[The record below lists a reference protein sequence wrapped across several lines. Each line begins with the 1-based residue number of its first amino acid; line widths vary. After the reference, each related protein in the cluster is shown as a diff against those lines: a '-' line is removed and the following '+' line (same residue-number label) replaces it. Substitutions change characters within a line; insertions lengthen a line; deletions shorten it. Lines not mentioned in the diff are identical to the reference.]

1 MQAISLSARLAEVLE
16 ASGTLRESNCGTYAF
31 NDGRSNMLSRNEA
44 TTLEGAAEMFMRI
57 IGVTVQASMRFE
69 IRSTPRQ
76 PPQMI
81 DCMSRARSFWRNSEH
96 TLSSRSAIVRKGV
109 FHITENIHTD
119 CSARVL

>member
-16 ASGTLRESNCGTYAF
+16 ASGALRESNCGTYAF
-31 NDGRSNMLSRNEA
+31 NDGRSNMLSRNE
-44 TTLEGAAEMFMRI
+44 AAEMFMRI